1 MILGFLAGVA
11 IVLVQ
16 KQLSK
21 GQEVEVKS
29 SLTSTIVL
37 SNGTDDYD
45 SSYDAEE
52 FYTEIEQIDF
62 NEKTKR
68 IDHGSKTIKKG
79 RDKLFKNWAS

>member
-1 MILGFLAGVA
+1 MVHILGFLTGVA

-21 GQEVEVKS
+21 SEEVEVKS

-45 SSYDAEE
+45 SSYGADE

-79 RDKLFKNWAS
+79 RDKLFKN